1 MPTAEGVPAAEGM
14 AEVMSEE
21 EEEKGGPEEG
31 APRCC

>member
-1 MPTAEGVPAAEGM
+1 MPVAEGVPAAEGM

-21 EEEKGGPEEG
+21 ELGPEEG

>member
-1 MPTAEGVPAAEGM
+1 VPAAEGVPPAEGM

-21 EEEKGGPEEG
+21 EEGGPEEG